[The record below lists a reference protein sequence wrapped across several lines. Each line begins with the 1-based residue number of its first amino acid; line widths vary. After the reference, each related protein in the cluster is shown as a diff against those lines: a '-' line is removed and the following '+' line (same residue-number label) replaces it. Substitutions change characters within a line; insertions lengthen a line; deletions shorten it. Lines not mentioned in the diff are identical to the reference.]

1 MFRIKYSMTE
11 GMLRKQPNRTAALM
25 RPHSTSPAAMRRYGS
40 ASNLTSPMM
49 AGAGMHQRYSPVW
62 ERAEDP
68 TLAEDFLPSDAQ
80 TQHKI
85 FRNLLMFDAIAG
97 PAIEYWR
104 DMAFGNSLQ
113 LSGLP
118 GNPDVLKFY
127 QDAIDACGIVTQM
140 PMLLSDYLS
149 FGKFV
154 FHMYMDESK
163 GYWTETIPH
172 DLDYVSIKVSP
183 FPSMDPLIDLQP
195 NQEHRDW
202 ATSSD
207 PRVQQQRSL
216 MDPVLIKLMAAGQP
230 IPLAPE
236 NTMFLARRVHSTDYY
251 GTSFLTRIMP
261 FKIYEKALL
270 DASIAGARRRAG
282 PLWHITV
289 WPDATD
295 DEMGEVLDLF
305 FAAEEDPIGGKV
317 ITREGV
323 VVTPVGGGA
332 ADFWKLSD
340 EWAFLSEAKMRALG
354 ISEQFLSGEANYNS
368 MEMVLST
375 FLEKVRSVRAYFT
388 KKIIID
394 KICSQLAKQHGFVQR
409 SKAELSH
416 RIRTGKKSRILNAS
430 EPELLLPT
438 VEWDKPLTPIA
449 DQEYLSIL
457 DSLEEKGFPIPIRMR
472 AQIAGFD
479 IDKALES
486 FKSDVETRKQIYEQK
501 LRIKKLEEN
510 FGVSAGDTG
519 GGGGGGDL
527 EIPGLG
533 GGGPEL
539 EGGGAEPG
547 GGSLEMPELGG
558 EIGGGEEAG
567 APAAGAEAGGAAP
580 AAGPGGAGASG
591 KARFSITPPAGQIVM
606 AAAREQRVGNVMRE
620 LEALPLWDR
629 EGYAFGLSRR
639 RAAKILDRI
648 QHSDPDARQRS
659 ELSRTLIASL
669 QRTEGLDRPQSYLVH
684 YAAIRLHLLPPAEL
698 ASEAFELVNRYFLD
712 KMAKTGLDKSLTREI
727 TFLSRISEACGRKV
741 GFDHREVNITSA
753 MLRQDRST
761 PDNLML
767 TGAADVSP
775 GPNVKIR

>member
-1 MFRIKYSMTE
+1 
-11 GMLRKQPNRTAALM
+11 ML
-25 RPHSTSPAAMRRYGS
+25 
-40 ASNLTSPMM
+40 

-104 DMAFGNSLQ
+104 DMAFGNNIL
-113 LSGLP
+113 LSGIS
-118 GNPDVLKFY
+118 DEKVLRFY
-127 QDAIDACGIVTQM
+127 QDAIDACGITTQM
-140 PMLLSDYLS
+140 PMLLSDYLA

-154 FHMYMDESK
+154 FHMLMDESR

-183 FPSMDPLIDLQP
+183 IPSMDPLIDLQP

-202 ATSSD
+202 AISPD
-207 PRVQQQRSL
+207 PRVQQQRSQI
-216 MDPVLIKLMAAGQP
+216 DPVLVKLMAAGQP

-317 ITREGV
+317 VTREGV
-323 VVTPVGGGA
+323 LVTPVGGAG

-354 ISEQFLSGEANYNS
+354 ISETFLSGEANYNS

-375 FLEKVRSVRAYFT
+375 FLEKIRSVRAYFT
-388 KKIIID
+388 KKIIVD
-394 KICSQLAKQHGFVQR
+394 KICRQLAQTHGFVQR
-409 SKAELSH
+409 SKAELQH
-416 RIRTGKKSRILNAS
+416 RVRTGKKSRLLGAS

-449 DQEYLSIL
+449 DQEYLGIL
-457 DSLEEKGFPIPIRMR
+457 DSLEEKGFPIPVRMR
-472 AQIAGFD
+472 AQVAGFD
-479 IDKALES
+479 IDKALDS
-486 FKSDVETRKQIYEQK
+486 FKSDIETRKQIYEQK
-501 LRIKKLEEN
+501 LRIKKLEED
-510 FGVSAGDTG
+510 FGVGEG
-519 GGGGGGDL
+519 GGGEAGGGGL

-539 EGGGAEPG
+539 GGGEGAELG
-547 GGSLEMPELGG
+547 GGGLEMPEMGG
-558 EIGGGEEAG
+558 EIGGGEAG
-567 APAAGAEAGGAAP
+567 GEAGGAAP
-580 AAGPGGAGASG
+580 PAGGPPAGGAEAGPGGAGASSTRS
-591 KARFSITPPAGQIVM
+591 RFSIPTPQAKEVLASP
-606 AAAREQRVGNVMRE
+606 RDQRVVNVIRE

-629 EGYAFGLSRR
+629 EGYAFGLSQRR
-639 RAAKILDRI
+639 VAKILDRI
-648 QHSDPDARQRS
+648 QNTDPDPRQRS
-659 ELSRTLIASL
+659 ELSKTLVRSL
-669 QRTEGLDRPQSYLVH
+669 QRNEGLDRHQSYLVQ
-684 YAAIRLHLLPPAEL
+684 YAAIRLSLLPPAEL
-698 ASEAFELVNRYFLD
+698 PGEAFELINRYCLD
-712 KMAKTGLDKSLTREI
+712 RMAKAGLNKSLTREI
-727 TFLSRISEACGRKV
+727 TFLSRISEACGRKI
-741 GFDHREVNITSA
+741 GFDHRDINITMA
-753 MLRQDRST
+753 MLRPDQAT
-761 PDNLML
+761 PEHQLL
-767 TGAADVSP
+767 TGVADVSP
-775 GPNVKIR
+775 GPNVKVE